1 LDIYITAAKLLKKLV
16 KAKRFWKINTI
27 RPEIKAIRE
36 RMRKFNLGLKANW
49 GRIGEGVRLPNNNP
63 KIGMPILLYS
73 FETFKATKGDVKKTT
88 RPFVLIVNLYLLFP
102 E

>member
-1 LDIYITAAKLLKKLV
+1 MTELRKKLV
-16 KAKRFWKINTI
+16 KAKRFWKINAI

-73 FETFKATKGDVKKTT
+73 FEAFKATYDQKADIPGSYIFADSTEFSVG
-88 RPFVLIVNLYLLFP
+88 RIG
-102 E
+102 